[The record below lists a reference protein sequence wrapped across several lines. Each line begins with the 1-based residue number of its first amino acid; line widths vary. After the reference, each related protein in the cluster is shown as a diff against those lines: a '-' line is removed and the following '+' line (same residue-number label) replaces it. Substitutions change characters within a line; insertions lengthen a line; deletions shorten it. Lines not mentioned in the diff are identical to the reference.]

1 MKQFSVWMALC
12 DFIPVEFF
20 AIAAVLLQRD
30 LYNKMSKGAF
40 ALFAGG
46 TIFII
51 FAGSSKALYKLLYA
65 LGICDFEAL
74 NTLMFP
80 VQSMG
85 FMLAGIGMIAMLI
98 FRQKEKVL
106 AVAPPIFKGTMI
118 FVVFMIAGLG
128 MMDFS
133 LCSLSR
139 KLKKHWLIPVFILSF
154 IMCLGMGYLSSKD
167 FDKAIMNWIAEGVN
181 ILGQG
186 LFLFGTIKLH
196 KAGLAELKLKE
207 E

>member
-12 DFIPVEFF
+12 DFIPVVFF
-20 AIAAVLLQRD
+20 AVAAVLLQRD

-85 FMLAGIGMIAMLI
+85 LMLAGIGMIAMLF

-106 AVAPPIFKGTMI
+106 AVAPPVFKGTMI

-128 MMDFS
+128 MMVLS
-133 LCSLSR
+133 LCRLSK

-154 IMCLGMGYLSSKD
+154 IMCLGMRYLSSKD